1 MNDITWLEA
10 WYQHNCDG
18 YWEHFYGIKI
28 ETLDNPGW
36 HVKIDLSE
44 TDYVDL
50 KPEELRQDAGDNDWI
65 ICAIENGVFNGYGD
79 CKKLEVIIQTFRKW
93 IENKK
98 R

>member
-18 YWEHFYGIKI
+18 YWEQSYGIQI

-44 TDYVDL
+44 TNYVNL
-50 KPEELRQDAGDNDWI
+50 TPIELRQDIGNNDWI
-65 ICAIENGVFNGYGD
+65 RCSIVDGIFNGYGD
-79 CKKLEVIIQTFRKW
+79 CNKLGRIIKTFRKW
-93 IENKK
+93 IES
-98 R
+98 